1 MSNSVVSISEQAFFT
16 IVTAALE
23 AYKVDHSKLE
33 DGSEIRL
40 ETFGNLWGHESFTKS
55 GSDIYHISSADVST
69 SASREQNRVLPK
81 DEAYALKSQF
91 VEYFFPELK
100 YLGDYHSHPY
110 SLENNVRTELDLE
123 RHELYHFSP
132 GDFKAVK
139 YEQEQGKNYRVGLVV
154 TVFERDE
161 KVGRKDTWMDDSSC
175 VRFQYDNVT
184 IWIKA
189 YVWSGDDYRRRAD
202 KKVTLVCP
210 AVGFA
215 LRNIR
220 LVDIV

>member
-1 MSNSVVSISEQAFFT
+1 MSNSVVSISKQAFFT

-40 ETFGNLWGHESFTKS
+40 ETFGNLWGHESCTKS
-55 GSDIYHISSADVST
+55 GSVIYHISSADVST
-69 SASREQNRVLPK
+69 SASREQHSVSPK
-81 DEAYALKSQF
+81 DEAYDLKSQF
-91 VEYFFPELK
+91 VEYFFPELQ

-110 SLENNVRTELDLE
+110 SLENNVKTELDLE
-123 RHELYHFSP
+123 RQELYHFSP
-132 GDFKAVK
+132 GDFKAAK
-139 YEQEQGKNYRVGLVV
+139 YEQEQGKNYRVGIVV
-154 TVFERDE
+154 TVFERDD
-161 KVGRKDTWMDDSSC
+161 KVDRKDTWMDDTSC

-184 IWIKA
+184 IWIKG

>member
-1 MSNSVVSISEQAFFT
+1 MLNSVVSISEQAFFT

-40 ETFGNLWGHESFTKS
+40 ETFGNLWGHESSTS
-55 GSDIYHISSADVST
+55 GGSDIYHITSADVST
-69 SASREQNRVLPK
+69 SASREQHSVLPK
-81 DEAYALKSQF
+81 DEAYDLKSQF
-91 VEYFFPELK
+91 VEYFFPELQ

-123 RHELYHFSP
+123 RQELYHFSP
-132 GDFKAVK
+132 ADFKAVK

-161 KVGRKDTWMDDSSC
+161 RVGRKDTWMDDSSC
-175 VRFQYDNVT
+175 VRFQYDNLT
-184 IWIKA
+184 IWIKT